1 MAIFDKGDK
10 MANDTSTT
18 IISKGSKI
26 SGEFTLTAK
35 LHIDGE
41 VDGKVNSSN
50 LVSIGKDGKFTGE
63 MKVKKLLLNG
73 VFEGKIEAEIIEITN
88 GGKLIGE
95 IIIENLII
103 EKGAIFEGTS
113 TLKQKVSENA
123 SKKS

>member
-1 MAIFDKGDK
+1 

-26 SGEFTLTAK
+26 SGEFNLTAK

-73 VFEGKIEAEIIEITN
+73 VFEGKIEAETIEITN
-88 GGKLIGE
+88 GGKLIGD

>member
-1 MAIFDKGDK
+1 

-26 SGEFTLTAK
+26 NGEFNLTAK
-35 LHIDGE
+35 LHIEGE
-41 VDGKVNSSN
+41 VDGKIESSN
-50 LVSIGKDGKFTGE
+50 LVSIGKEGKLKGE
-63 MKVKKLLLNG
+63 IKAQKLLLNG
-73 VFEGKIEAEIIEITN
+73 VFEGKIEAETIEITT

-95 IIIENLII
+95 IVIENLII

-113 TLKQKVSENA
+113 TLKRKNVNA